1 MRIQIVRTG
10 ESSNITSVV
19 RALQFLDLEVKV
31 CETAGSI
38 SRRQPL
44 LLPGVGTFNRAM
56 LTLESSGMADAIR
69 DHSGQQAPLVG
80 ICLGMQVLCDNGEE
94 EGFSPGLSLINGS
107 ALSFG
112 SQTHSGMG
120 LHIGFRPVRTV
131 HNSSHLANQSRYYFS
146 HSYFLSG
153 VLPSEVVATS
163 NFAGLDFPAQIS
175 KGGVSGFQYHPELSG
190 IRGVNILKSAVLA
203 PE

>member
-1 MRIQIVRTG
+1 MTIQIVKTG
-10 ESSNITSVV
+10 ESANITSVV
-19 RALQFLDLEVKV
+19 RALQFLDLEVRV

-69 DHSGQQAPLVG
+69 DHNGQQAPLVG
-80 ICLGMQVLCDNGEE
+80 ICLGMQVLCENGEE
-94 EGFSPGLSLINGS
+94 EGFSPGLSLIKGS
-107 ALSFG
+107 ALSFR
-112 SQTHSGMG
+112 SQTLSGMG

-131 HNSSHLANQSRYYFS
+131 NKPAALADQGRYYFS

-153 VLPSEVVATS
+153 VLPCEVVSTS
-163 NFAGLDFPAQIS
+163 NFEGLDFPAQIS

-190 IRGVNILKSAVLA
+190 IRGLNILKSAVLA
-203 PE
+203 LE